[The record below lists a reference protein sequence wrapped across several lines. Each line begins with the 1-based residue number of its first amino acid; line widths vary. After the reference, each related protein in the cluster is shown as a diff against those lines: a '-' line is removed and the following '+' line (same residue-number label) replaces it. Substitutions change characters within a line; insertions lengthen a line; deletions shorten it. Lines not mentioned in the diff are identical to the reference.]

1 MHRWYRLTD
10 RWVER
15 RERVARRWYR
25 LTDRAASRAERSRF
39 RWYRFTDRW
48 TDRRDRITRRWY
60 RFTDRG
66 TSRAE
71 RVRLG
76 WYRFTDRWDDRI
88 ADRRDADRR
97 SIFGFG
103 AITILA
109 VATGVAAL
117 AILAAVVLANDPE
130 RAVNAGRDA
139 APVPS
144 IGISVPDVRGDTA
157 SDARRALID
166 AGLTLEGV
174 EAAVGAP
181 GRVIDIS
188 PAVGRLVEP
197 ETPVILIIGVEADR
211 ASAMRPDDP

>member
-25 LTDRAASRAERSRF
+25 LTDRAARRAERVRF

-48 TDRRDRITRRWY
+48 TDRRDRITRR
-60 RFTDRG
+60 
-66 TSRAE
+66 
-71 RVRLG
+71 